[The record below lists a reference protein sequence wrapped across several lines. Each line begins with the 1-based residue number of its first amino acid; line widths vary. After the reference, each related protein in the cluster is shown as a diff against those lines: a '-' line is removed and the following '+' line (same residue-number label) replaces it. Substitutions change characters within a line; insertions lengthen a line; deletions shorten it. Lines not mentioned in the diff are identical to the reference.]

1 MKSLL
6 IRWVSLMDKFLA
18 TFMLTYKNKVKA
30 KSFIIFTTV
39 VVLLIVLLANVNK
52 IIEFFDDGE
61 DKIGVAAPT
70 TELYEAVKSQ
80 NKQFGDDVQ
89 FVKISEKDAKSQ
101 IRDEKIDDAFVI
113 KEGQDQ
119 QLEGKIL
126 SHSTVSAEDEQ
137 LLQTVLSQIQS
148 QMRAAQ
154 MDLTPKQL
162 ADLQAQSKVS
172 SEVVSTSSDGSSLSP
187 SQQALNSIII
197 NGGVFLMFFIII
209 NYSSQVGM
217 EIATEKTSRVIEM
230 IITSVKPVTHITA
243 KICGILAVAFTQV
256 FIFVATAVIC
266 FFVFDVSDLLD
277 GFEFETNPETT
288 RLIVVGIIFLILGI
302 ISYVLL
308 SALLGSITA
317 RIEDINQTFMPVTL
331 ISIVGL
337 YIGIFSFI
345 KPENMLE
352 KVTSFI
358 PLLSPFIMFIR
369 SSTPDVSWIEIFI
382 SMGLSVIAIVLLAW
396 LTLRSYKDSV
406 LRFDKGLIQS
416 FKRLFKQ

>member
-39 VVLLIVLLANVNK
+39 VVLLIVFLANVNK

-187 SQQALNSIII
+187 SQQALNLSLI
-197 NGGVFLMFFIII
+197 
-209 NYSSQVGM
+209 
-217 EIATEKTSRVIEM
+217 
-230 IITSVKPVTHITA
+230 HI
-243 KICGILAVAFTQV
+243 
-256 FIFVATAVIC
+256 
-266 FFVFDVSDLLD
+266 
-277 GFEFETNPETT
+277 
-288 RLIVVGIIFLILGI
+288 
-302 ISYVLL
+302 
-308 SALLGSITA
+308 
-317 RIEDINQTFMPVTL
+317 
-331 ISIVGL
+331 
-337 YIGIFSFI
+337 
-345 KPENMLE
+345 
-352 KVTSFI
+352 
-358 PLLSPFIMFIR
+358 
-369 SSTPDVSWIEIFI
+369 
-382 SMGLSVIAIVLLAW
+382 
-396 LTLRSYKDSV
+396 
-406 LRFDKGLIQS
+406 
-416 FKRLFKQ
+416 